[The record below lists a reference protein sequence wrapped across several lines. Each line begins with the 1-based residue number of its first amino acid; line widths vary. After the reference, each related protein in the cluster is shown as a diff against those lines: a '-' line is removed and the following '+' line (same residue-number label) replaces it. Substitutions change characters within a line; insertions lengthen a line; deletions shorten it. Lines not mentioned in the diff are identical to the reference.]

1 MELKDIKIS
10 LEACRVNARLKQSE
24 LAEQLG
30 VTAVT
35 VSNWENGKSQPSLN
49 QLRKISQ
56 LAGIPMDCIFVSSY
70 SSEMN

>member
-1 MELKDIKIS
+1 MELKDLKIS

-24 LAEQLG
+24 LADKLG

-49 QLRKISQ
+49 QLRTLSQ
-56 LAGIPMDCIFVSSY
+56 LAGIPMDCIFVSSA
-70 SSEMN
+70 STEMN

>member
-56 LAGIPMDCIFVSSY
+56 LAGIPMDCIFVSSN

>member
-10 LEACRVNARLKQSE
+10 LEACRVNAKMKQSE
-24 LAEQLG
+24 LAGRLG

-35 VSNWENGKSQPSLN
+35 VSNWENGKTQPSLN
-49 QLRKISQ
+49 QLRTISQ
-56 LAGIPMDCIFVSSY
+56 LSGIPMDCIFISCS

>member
-30 VTAVT
+30 VTSVT
-35 VSNWENGKSQPSLN
+35 VSNWENGKSQPSLD
-49 QLRKISQ
+49 QLRKLSQ
-56 LAGIPMDCIFVSSY
+56 LSGIPMDCIFVSSD
-70 SSEMN
+70 SFGMN